1 MRSCI
6 LSISVICFGPQESTL
21 PPTGNNFEL
30 FFLCAVVVGL
40 ASVGLCNHQYSPTV
54 FVVALPSRLWDPESC
69 IRTHTKST
77 HTHTSL
83 LIWSYLSANVSE
95 CMRFS
100 LVWSEQEIHG
110 SITVFKSIVMCVV
123 VSYIHWCYYHVHSG
137 FFSVRNFFWRGFFG
151 ICKWGGRYDK
161 TGKWWNKLQ
170 LKLKYS

>member
-30 FFLCAVVVGL
+30 FFLCVVVVGP

-54 FVVALPSRLWDPESC
+54 FVVALPSGLWDPESC
-69 IRTHTKST
+69 IRTHKK

-137 FFSVRNFFWRGFFG
+137 FFSVRNFFEGVSLA
-151 ICKWGGRYDK
+151 YANEEDDK

-170 LKLKYS
+170 LKLKY